1 MPRLVR
7 GQAANK
13 AQNQFSVDVETLIVM
28 ISHYW
33 EMIIWRSA
41 NTARRLLEG
50 KQTAVDKSRKGELFV
65 EESDVL
71 VWLERERHGSSC
83 ITWVQSLKIHNILL
97 SRGHPTH
104 WRTEMCAVMFFSWCR
119 LGKNLKN
126 NNNHFPLL
134 KPERYNNSPT
144 HPAWTARCPHF
155 LPVLLGMSWISL
167 APAPDPEPQR
177 NTFSVK
183 PHKRCSQ
190 CVCRGKYGGLTK
202 DYLPS
207 CK

>member
-71 VWLERERHGSSC
+71 VWLERERRGSSC
-83 ITWVQSLKIHNILL
+83 ITWIQSLKIHNILL
-97 SRGHPTH
+97 SRGRPTH
-104 WRTEMCAVMFFSWCR
+104 WRTEMCVVTFFSWCR

-126 NNNHFPLL
+126 NNKNTLQWSLSDTTTAQHTLHELLSVLISFQCSWECPESVWPLL
-134 KPERYNNSPT
+134 PT
-144 HPAWTARCPHF
+144 PSHRET
-155 LPVLLGMSWISL
+155 LSL
-167 APAPDPEPQR
+167 W
-177 NTFSVK
+177 N
-183 PHKRCSQ
+183 H
-190 CVCRGKYGGLTK
+190 TK
-202 DYLPS
+202 DAVS
-207 CK
+207 VCVGVSTVD

>member
-1 MPRLVR
+1 MR

-65 EESDVL
+65 KESDVL
-71 VWLERERHGSSC
+71 VWLERERRGSSC
-83 ITWVQSLKIHNILL
+83 ITWIQSLKIHNILL

-104 WRTEMCAVMFFSWCR
+104 CVVTFFSLCR

-126 NNNHFPLL
+126 NNNNTFQWSLSDTTTAQHTLHELFSVLISFQCSWECPESVWPLL
-134 KPERYNNSPT
+134 PT
-144 HPAWTARCPHF
+144 PSHRET
-155 LPVLLGMSWISL
+155 LSL
-167 APAPDPEPQR
+167 W
-177 NTFSVK
+177 N
-183 PHKRCSQ
+183 H
-190 CVCRGKYGGLTK
+190 TK
-202 DYLPS
+202 DAVS
-207 CK
+207 VCVGVSMVD